1 MIKRVKCWNGQEGID
16 MRRQDDHYCKGNL
29 CFILVTSKRKGKIS
43 NLGQEKKSGER
54 HIKELVRNGEGRTLG
69 RE

>member
-1 MIKRVKCWNGQEGID
+1 

-43 NLGQEKKSGER
+43 NLGQEKNQVRDTSRNWLEMEKV
-54 HIKELVRNGEGRTLG
+54 EL
-69 RE
+69 